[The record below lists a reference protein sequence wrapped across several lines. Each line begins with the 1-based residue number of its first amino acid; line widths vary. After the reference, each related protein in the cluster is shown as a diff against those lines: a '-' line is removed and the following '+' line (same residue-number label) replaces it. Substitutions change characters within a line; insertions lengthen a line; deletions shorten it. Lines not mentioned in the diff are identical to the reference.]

1 MELWRRTAERGAR
14 QCGSDIT
21 QRKEKGNARIQEVT
35 ENKGD
40 GEAVVFFVSL
50 CGLCC
55 PNEPSY
61 QKSATGQQGLLLFLL
76 YEDR

>member
-1 MELWRRTAERGAR
+1 MWLSYNE
-14 QCGSDIT
+14 
-21 QRKEKGNARIQEVT
+21 RKEKGNVRNQEVT

-40 GEAVVFFVSL
+40 GEEVVFFVSL
-50 CGLCC
+50 CGLYC

-61 QKSATGQQGLLLFLL
+61 QKSATGQLGLLLFLL